1 VDNES
6 LMLCLADSTL
16 FALSVKFL
24 LYRNHAARNTMI
36 RTILTYPNPEL
47 KKKSAPV
54 VVINDSIRELVRD
67 MAETM
72 YDAPGVG
79 LAAPQ
84 IGVHQRVIVI
94 DVSASDEAPDL
105 IVAINPIIVHAEGEA
120 YEEEGCLSVP
130 KYAAN
135 VRRHAR
141 VVVKALDL
149 EGNERTWRAEELL
162 AIAFQ
167 HEIDHLDGILF
178 VDHLSPLK
186 RDLFKRRA
194 RRLAESGEEY
204 P

>member
-1 VDNES
+1 
-6 LMLCLADSTL
+6 
-16 FALSVKFL
+16 
-24 LYRNHAARNTMI
+24 MI

-47 KKKSAPV
+47 KKKSSPV
-54 VVINDSIRELVRD
+54 TIITEATRELARD
-67 MAETM
+67 MVETM
-72 YDAPGVG
+72 YNAPGVG

-84 IGVHQRVIVI
+84 VGVHQRIIVI
-94 DVSASDEAPDL
+94 DVSGRDEQPDL
-105 IVAINPIIVHAEGEA
+105 IIAINPVIIHSEGET

-135 VRRHAR
+135 VRRHSH

-149 EGNERTWRAEELL
+149 EGNEQTWRADELL

-186 RDLFKRRA
+186 RDLFQRKYKRM
-194 RRLAESGEEY
+194 AESASEAQ
-204 P
+204 

>member
-1 VDNES
+1 
-6 LMLCLADSTL
+6 
-16 FALSVKFL
+16 
-24 LYRNHAARNTMI
+24 MI
-36 RTILTYPNPEL
+36 REILTYPNPAL

-54 VVINDSIRELVRD
+54 AVISDAVRELVRD

-94 DVSASDEAPDL
+94 DVSAKDEPPEL
-105 IVAINPIIVHAEGEA
+105 IVAINPVITYSEGEA
-120 YEEEGCLSVP
+120 FEEEGCLSVP
-130 KYAAN
+130 HYAAN

-141 VVVKALDL
+141 VIVKALDL
-149 EGNERTWRAEELL
+149 EGVERTWRAEDLL

-167 HEIDHLDGILF
+167 HEIDHLEGILF

-186 RDLFKRRA
+186 RELFIRKA
-194 RRLAESGEEY
+194 RKAAEEKQ
-204 P
+204 

>member
-1 VDNES
+1 
-6 LMLCLADSTL
+6 
-16 FALSVKFL
+16 
-24 LYRNHAARNTMI
+24 MI

-47 KKKSAPV
+47 KKKSALV
-54 VVINDSIRELVRD
+54 TIITENTRELAMD

-72 YDAPGVG
+72 YNAPGIG

-84 IGVHQRVIVI
+84 IGVHQRIIVI
-94 DVSASDEAPDL
+94 DVSGQDEPPEL
-105 IVAINPIIVHAEGEA
+105 IIALNPVIVHAEGEA

-135 VRRHAR
+135 VRRHAS
-141 VVVKALDL
+141 VVVKGLDL
-149 EGNERTWRAEELL
+149 DGNEKSWRADGLL

-186 RDLFKRRA
+186 RDLFQRKA
-194 RRLAESGEEY
+194 RRMAESVTET

>member
-1 VDNES
+1 
-6 LMLCLADSTL
+6 
-16 FALSVKFL
+16 
-24 LYRNHAARNTMI
+24 MI

-54 VVINDSIRELVRD
+54 TIITDKIRELARD

-94 DVSASDEAPDL
+94 DVSPKDEPPNL
-105 IVAINPIIVHAEGEA
+105 IVAINPEIVHAEGDS

-130 KYAAN
+130 RYAAN
-135 VRRHAR
+135 VRRHAK

-149 EGNERTWRAEELL
+149 EGEEVTFQVDGLL

-167 HEIDHLDGILF
+167 HEIDHLDGTLF

-186 RDLFKRRA
+186 KDIFRKKYRHMVEEA
-194 RRLAESGEEY
+194 RVGA
-204 P
+204 

>member
-1 VDNES
+1 
-6 LMLCLADSTL
+6 
-16 FALSVKFL
+16 
-24 LYRNHAARNTMI
+24 MI

-47 KKKSAPV
+47 KKKSTPV
-54 VVINDSIRELVRD
+54 TIITDSIRELARD

-72 YDAPGVG
+72 YAAPGIG

-94 DVSASDEAPDL
+94 DLSARDEPHDL
-105 IVAINPIIVHAEGEA
+105 IVAINPTIVHAEGEA

-130 KYAAN
+130 DYAAN

-141 VVVKALDL
+141 VIVKALDL
-149 EGNERTWRAEELL
+149 EGVEQTWKADELL

-178 VDHLSPLK
+178 VDHLSALK
-186 RDLFKRRA
+186 RELFQRKARKAAEEKR
-194 RRLAESGEEY
+194 
-204 P
+204 

>member
-1 VDNES
+1 
-6 LMLCLADSTL
+6 
-16 FALSVKFL
+16 
-24 LYRNHAARNTMI
+24 MI
-36 RTILTYPNPEL
+36 RRILTYPDPEL
-47 KKKSAPV
+47 KKRSVPV
-54 VVINDSIRELVRD
+54 TIINEKIKELVRD

-94 DVSASDEAPDL
+94 DVSPKDEAPHL
-105 IVAINPIIVHAEGEA
+105 IVAINPVIIHSEGET

-130 KYAAN
+130 KYGAN
-135 VRRHAR
+135 VRRHAS
-141 VVVKALDL
+141 VVVKALNL
-149 EGNERTWRAEELL
+149 EGEETTCRAEGLL

-186 RDLFKRRA
+186 KEIFRKKYRQLTDPGRVN
-194 RRLAESGEEY
+194 

>member
-1 VDNES
+1 
-6 LMLCLADSTL
+6 
-16 FALSVKFL
+16 
-24 LYRNHAARNTMI
+24 MI
-36 RTILTYPNPEL
+36 RTILHFPDPEL
-47 KKKSAPV
+47 KKKSTPV
-54 VVINDSIRELVRD
+54 TVINDATRALVQD

-72 YDAPGVG
+72 YAAPGVG

-84 IGVHQRVIVI
+84 IGVHQRIIVI
-94 DVSASDEAPDL
+94 DVSHKDEEPEL
-105 IVAINPIIVHAEGEA
+105 IVAINPVIVHADGES

-149 EGNERTWRAEELL
+149 DGNEVTYKADELL

-186 RDLFKRRA
+186 REIFRKRY
-194 RRLAESGEEY
+194 RRSREEEE
-204 P
+204 